1 MPSTTASN
9 PHVEALWWLLTAGG
23 GHKSIQQPGD
33 KRHHPQ
39 NSTMS
44 RVPATDY
51 EIALADSA
59 TSTVRTIRARTRP
72 ELLDKLVALMVS
84 EKLS

>member
-9 PHVEALWWLLTAGG
+9 PHVEALWWLLTVGG

-33 KRHHPQ
+33 LHSIKAHGP
-39 NSTMS
+39 
-44 RVPATDY
+44 VKATVY
-51 EIALADSA
+51 EIMLADSA
-59 TSTVRTIRARTRP
+59 TNTTRTIRAKTRP